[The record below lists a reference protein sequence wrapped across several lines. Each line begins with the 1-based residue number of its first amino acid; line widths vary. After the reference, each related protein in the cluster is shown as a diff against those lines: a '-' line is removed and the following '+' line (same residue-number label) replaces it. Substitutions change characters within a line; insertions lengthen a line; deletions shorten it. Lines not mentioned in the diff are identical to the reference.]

1 MFISSYTSKEEEMII
16 HVSLAYLLQLH
27 VLTNNEDLSLVI

>member
-1 MFISSYTSKEEEMII
+1 MFISSYTSKEEMII

-27 VLTNNEDLSLVI
+27 VTTNNEDLSLVI